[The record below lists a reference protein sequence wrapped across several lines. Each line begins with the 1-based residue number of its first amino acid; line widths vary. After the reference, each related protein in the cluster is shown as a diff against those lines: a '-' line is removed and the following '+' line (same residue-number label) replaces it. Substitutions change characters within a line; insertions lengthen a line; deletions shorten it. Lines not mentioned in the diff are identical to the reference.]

1 MVKNMM
7 IVIQISQILKWTE
20 NSLRWYTKL
29 ETYSNLSSIEKETLT
44 LIKTDPENSVWL
56 RAFIVMII
64 MRKIGFVCKVNRRI
78 ERDLEK
84 YVLMTAK
91 QIYV

>member
-44 LIKTDPENSVWL
+44 LIKTDPEKSVWL

-64 MRKIGFVCKVNRRI
+64 MRKIEFVCKVKRRI

>member
-29 ETYSNLSSIEKETLT
+29 VTYSNLSSIEKETLT
-44 LIKTDPENSVWL
+44 LIKIDSEKSVWL
-56 RAFIVMII
+56 IAFIVMII

>member
-44 LIKTDPENSVWL
+44 LIKTDPEKSVWL

-64 MRKIGFVCKVNRRI
+64 MRKIGFVCKLNRRI